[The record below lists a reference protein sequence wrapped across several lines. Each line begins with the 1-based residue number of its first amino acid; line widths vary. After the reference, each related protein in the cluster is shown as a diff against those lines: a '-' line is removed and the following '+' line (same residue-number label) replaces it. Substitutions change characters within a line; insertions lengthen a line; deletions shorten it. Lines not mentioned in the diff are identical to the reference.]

1 MEIDVL
7 HLCVL
12 ILAGVAA
19 GFINTLAGGG
29 SLFTL
34 PALMLLGMPAD
45 IANGTNRIGV
55 FLQSVAG
62 VWGYRRHGKLEQAAL
77 VPILVPSVLGA
88 LIGSLTASYI
98 PPAILKPVLL
108 GTMMAMM
115 LLVLLKPSTFPALG
129 ETTFTVAEKPA
140 AWGWLFVAGLY
151 GGFVQAGV
159 GFLLLTVLAGILRY
173 DLVRAN
179 ALKMACTVVFGL
191 LPLAVFIVRDQVLWL
206 PGLIVGIS
214 TIVGVQLSVKFAVT
228 AHQNTLKWIFL
239 GMGMLVCVAALLK

>member
-1 MEIDVL
+1 MDIDIL
-7 HLCVL
+7 HL
-12 ILAGVAA
+12 LALVVSGIAA

-62 VWGYRRHGKLEQAAL
+62 VWGFRRHGKLDQQDL
-77 VPILVPSVLGA
+77 LPILIPSVLGA

-98 PPAILKPVLL
+98 PPAVLKPALL
-108 GTMMAMM
+108 GTMMTMM
-115 LLVLLKPSTFPALG
+115 LVVLLRPSTFPAQG
-129 ETTFTVAEKPA
+129 ETAVSLAQRPVA
-140 AWGWLFVAGLY
+140 WIWLFITGLY

-159 GFLLLTVLAGILRY
+159 GFLLLAVLAGILRY

-179 ALKMACTVVFGL
+179 ALKMACTLVFGL
-191 LPLAVFIVRDQVLWL
+191 LPLGVFIARDQVVWL

-214 TIVGVQLSVKFAVT
+214 TIVGVQLSVKFAVN

-239 GMGMLVCVAALLK
+239 GMGMLVCLAALLN